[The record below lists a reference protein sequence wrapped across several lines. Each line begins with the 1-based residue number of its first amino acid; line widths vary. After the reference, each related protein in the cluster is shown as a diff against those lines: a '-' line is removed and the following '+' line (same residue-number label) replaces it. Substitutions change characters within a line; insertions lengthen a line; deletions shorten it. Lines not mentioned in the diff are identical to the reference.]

1 MSADTIASDFVKN
14 FHAAAISRDI
24 KNVSG
29 LIADDVVFHTPRF
42 LRPITDRK
50 HMLIV
55 IKGIIDHV
63 EGFEY
68 HRTFAS
74 GREAVM
80 EFKGT
85 LNGVTI
91 HGVDIFTINDDGRA
105 TELTVMI
112 RPTKALEA
120 IGAMEDEFF
129 KRMAGQPASAAP

>member
-1 MSADTIASDFVKN
+1 MSADTITGDFIKN

-24 KNVSG
+24 KNISG

-42 LRPITDRK
+42 LRPITERK

-55 IKGIIDHV
+55 LKGIIDHV

-68 HRTFAS
+68 HRTFVS

-85 LNGVTI
+85 LNGVSI
-91 HGVDIFTINDDGRA
+91 HGVDIFTIDDDGRA

-129 KRMAGQPASAAP
+129 KRMAGQPASTAP

>member
-1 MSADTIASDFVKN
+1 MSADTIAGDFIRN
-14 FHAAAISRDI
+14 FHVAVISRDI
-24 KNVSG
+24 NKVSG
-29 LIADDVVFHTPRF
+29 LIADNVVFHTPRF
-42 LRPITDRK
+42 LRPITERK

-55 IKGIIDHV
+55 LKGIIDHV

-68 HRTFAS
+68 HRTFVS

-85 LNGVTI
+85 LNDVTI
-91 HGVDIFTINDDGRA
+91 HGIDIFIINDDGRA

-129 KRMAGQPASAAP
+129 KRMAGQQASTAN

>member
-1 MSADTIASDFVKN
+1 MSSDTIASNFVKN
-14 FHAAAISRDI
+14 FHAAAKSRDI
-24 KNVSG
+24 KNVSS
-29 LIADDVVFHTPRF
+29 LFADDVVFHTPRF
-42 LRPITDRK
+42 LRPITERK

-55 IKGIIDHV
+55 LKGILDHV

-68 HRTFAS
+68 HRTFVSA
-74 GREAVM
+74 REAVM

-129 KRMAGQPASAAP
+129 KRMAGQQASTAK